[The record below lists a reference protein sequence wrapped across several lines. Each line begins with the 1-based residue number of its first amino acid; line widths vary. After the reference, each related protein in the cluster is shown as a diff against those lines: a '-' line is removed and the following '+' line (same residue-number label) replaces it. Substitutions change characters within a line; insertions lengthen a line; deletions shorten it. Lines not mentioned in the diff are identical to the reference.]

1 MNAVYNPEV
10 AADKAHERYP
20 KGNGQFEALTLDTA
34 FPETARVFA
43 EKTVAQTR
51 EVYDRSKDALEAAVD
66 TMEKSFD
73 AAGQGAV
80 ALNRKIMDIAQRN
93 VNSGFD
99 LANSLAGAKN
109 LAEMMELQGAYW
121 RKQFGALAAQA
132 EEVRAL
138 STKVTAD
145 TAEPVKAHV
154 TSSMEELR
162 KWSSQLPA
170 PRRNSSRRAA
180 RVPALLCAT
189 ISAARRALVESRR
202 SKAMPN
208 FNYSAGAE
216 LFPLI
221 RRYFTKGPV
230 GYKRFTSAA
239 EAIRF
244 AVEELRPDL
253 LRGAYLEVDEER
265 FDAKGIRQ
273 LYESDTYPLGRRA

>member
-1 MNAVYNPEV
+1 MGLMP
-10 AADKAHERYP
+10 
-20 KGNGQFEALTLDTA
+20 

-80 ALNRKIMDIAQRN
+80 ALNRKIIDIAQRN

-154 TSSMEELR
+154 TSSMECASGAEF
-162 KWSSQLPA
+162 PA
-170 PRRNSSRRAA
+170 PRRNSSGRASA
-180 RVPALLCAT
+180 CSETRQVAT
-189 ISAARRALVESRR
+189 
-202 SKAMPN
+202 
-208 FNYSAGAE
+208 
-216 LFPLI
+216 
-221 RRYFTKGPV
+221 
-230 GYKRFTSAA
+230 
-239 EAIRF
+239 
-244 AVEELRPDL
+244 
-253 LRGAYLEVDEER
+253 
-265 FDAKGIRQ
+265 
-273 LYESDTYPLGRRA
+273 